1 MIAPVTGLTI
11 PCARRADPL
20 WGHGFGGPGVEPC
33 AQKCARLPCIRPLI
47 PCPASDRF
55 RLYEIGGSDGMGIQT
70 KPRVGRPPR
79 TDDPQRVLL
88 VLPGELREWL
98 RNRAGAEGRDQ
109 GGLVA
114 DALRM
119 YREWVKRARKRP

>member
-1 MIAPVTGLTI
+1 M
-11 PCARRADPL
+11 
-20 WGHGFGGPGVEPC
+20 GV
-33 AQKCARLPCIRPLI
+33 QR
-47 PCPASDRF
+47 
-55 RLYEIGGSDGMGIQT
+55 

-98 RNRAGAEGRDQ
+98 RNRAMAEGRDQ

-119 YREWVKRARKRP
+119 YRERLKRARKRP